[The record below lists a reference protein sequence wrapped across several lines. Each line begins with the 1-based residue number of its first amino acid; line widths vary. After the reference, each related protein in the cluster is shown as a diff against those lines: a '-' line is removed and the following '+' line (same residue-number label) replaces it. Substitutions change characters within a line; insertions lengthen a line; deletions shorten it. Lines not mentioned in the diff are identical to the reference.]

1 VASGRA
7 TVGSTKANISRLK
20 PAQVEAMRDAAHH
33 GNHDPRDEAI
43 VTLLYGTGLRRGEA
57 AQLTVEMLD
66 FEDGHLRVHS
76 RIQKGH
82 AGDTAPSPQTFAL
95 DRSGT
100 LRTEKT
106 LRAYLTDRGDQHG
119 RHPLFESQKG
129 GARTGKMITTS

>member
-1 VASGRA
+1 MASGRE

-33 GNHDPRDEAI
+33 GNHGHRDEAI
-43 VTLLYGTGLRRGEA
+43 VTLLYDTGLRRGEA

-66 FEDGHLRVHS
+66 LEDGYLRIRS
-76 RIQKGH
+76 RIQKDH
-82 AGDTAPSPQTFAL
+82 AGDTAPSPRKFAL

-119 RHPLFESQKG
+119 RHPLFESHKC
-129 GARTGKMITTS
+129 GAGTGKTITTS

>member
-1 VASGRA
+1 MASGRETA
-7 TVGSTKANISRLK
+7 GSTKANISWLK

-33 GNHDPRDEAI
+33 GNHGPRDEAI
-43 VTLLYGTGLRRGEA
+43 VTLLYVTGLRRGEA

-66 FEDGHLRVHS
+66 LEDGHYRIHS

-95 DRSGT
+95 DRNDT

-119 RHPLFESQKG
+119 RHSLFESQKG
-129 GARTGKMITTS
+129 GARTGKTITTS